1 MKKPLSQGLTVLIPW
16 ISFFF
21 CVSIWL
27 FYLKIFYPGLISW
40 DFYVQWHEMAGKIPL
55 SDWHPVFHT
64 LCMRLLTKVWFS
76 PAMISLSQIIFLATM
91 VGMTVAGLLKYQ
103 IPRSIVIVVAMF
115 FAFFPLHGFYSV
127 SLCKDI
133 AYSISYLWV
142 TLLVMNIIVST
153 GKVLKRKRNMI
164 VFSVALF
171 CLANI
176 RHNGILLAFGT
187 LFVLF
192 LFGYQENRKNLLIIT
207 VCLACC
213 IIFFKGSVF
222 SYLDVNTKD
231 KNVLKAHLPIQQIGE
246 ILNGDVELSEQKS
259 AFLPHILPLDYWE
272 KAYNARTCMPL
283 IFGRNREGKPYLNG
297 DFLKENQNYRYF
309 LKIWLSLALQHPE
322 AIMKYYIK
330 STELLWRVKVPY
342 NVFVIADE
350 DLTEQDLFKEYQQ
363 SPKLS
368 ERTGNIGKKL
378 INLIN
383 NKKTGWFLHRGA
395 IYFWLSL
402 LSIIVSV
409 LRFRDIR
416 ILIIAAPFLFQSFSV
431 ALFPLVQDTRFVYPI
446 ILTAPIFAALL
457 FSPFFM
463 KPLTTISNTT

>member
-1 MKKPLSQGLTVLIPW
+1 
-16 ISFFF
+16 
-21 CVSIWL
+21 
-27 FYLKIFYPGLISW
+27 
-40 DFYVQWHEMAGKIPL
+40 
-55 SDWHPVFHT
+55 
-64 LCMRLLTKVWFS
+64 
-76 PAMISLSQIIFLATM
+76 
-91 VGMTVAGLLKYQ
+91 
-103 IPRSIVIVVAMF
+103 
-115 FAFFPLHGFYSV
+115 
-127 SLCKDI
+127 
-133 AYSISYLWV
+133 
-142 TLLVMNIIVST
+142 
-153 GKVLKRKRNMI
+153 
-164 VFSVALF
+164 
-171 CLANI
+171 
-176 RHNGILLAFGT
+176 
-187 LFVLF
+187 
-192 LFGYQENRKNLLIIT
+192 
-207 VCLACC
+207 
-213 IIFFKGSVF
+213 
-222 SYLDVNTKD
+222 
-231 KNVLKAHLPIQQIGE
+231 
-246 ILNGDVELSEQKS
+246 
-259 AFLPHILPLDYWE
+259 
-272 KAYNARTCMPL
+272 
-283 IFGRNREGKPYLNG
+283 
-297 DFLKENQNYRYF
+297 
-309 LKIWLSLALQHPE
+309 
-322 AIMKYYIK
+322 MKYYIK